1 MRIAL
6 GVEYNGSGF
15 HGWQMQQ
22 QGIRSVQHEV
32 ERAIAQVADHPV
44 RVHCAGRTDTGVHAR
59 EQVIHFDTRAQR
71 PLRAWTQGVN
81 VNLPDDVSV
90 LWAAQVPAEFHARF
104 SAERRRYRY
113 RILNRPLRSALQ
125 HGRVTWIHQPLDA
138 EVMHAAAQ
146 ALAGT
151 HDFSSYRALGCQAK
165 SPVRTLHHIS
175 VQRCGEILELDIE
188 ANAFLHHMVRNIA
201 GVLIAIG
208 KGDAD
213 SRWAKEVLELR
224 DRSLGGVTAPPGGL
238 YFEKVYY
245 PERYGEVLGR
255 QVLSFR

>member
-1 MRIAL
+1 
-6 GVEYNGSGF
+6 
-15 HGWQMQQ
+15 
-22 QGIRSVQHEV
+22 
-32 ERAIAQVADHPV
+32 
-44 RVHCAGRTDTGVHAR
+44 
-59 EQVIHFDTRAQR
+59 
-71 PLRAWTQGVN
+71 
-81 VNLPDDVSV
+81 
-90 LWAAQVPAEFHARF
+90 
-104 SAERRRYRY
+104 
-113 RILNRPLRSALQ
+113 
-125 HGRVTWIHQPLDA
+125 
-138 EVMHAAAQ
+138 MHAAAQ

-165 SPVRTLHHIS
+165 SPVRTLYHIS
-175 VQRCGEILELDIE
+175 VQRRGEILDLDIE

-245 PERYGEVLGR
+245 PERYGEVLG
-255 QVLSFR
+255 FRFSSP